1 MAVNKVYLR
10 NMLSGSLKEDCFFG
24 EELFLN
30 SDNGFSKLFLESDR
44 FNRLNF
50 FELDVADAAAA
61 PSF

>member
-10 NMLSGSLKEDCFFG
+10 NMLSGSLNEDCFFG

-30 SDNGFSKLFLESDR
+30 KVNGFSKLFFESDR
-44 FNRLNF
+44 FNRLDF
-50 FELDVADAAAA
+50 LELDVADAAAA